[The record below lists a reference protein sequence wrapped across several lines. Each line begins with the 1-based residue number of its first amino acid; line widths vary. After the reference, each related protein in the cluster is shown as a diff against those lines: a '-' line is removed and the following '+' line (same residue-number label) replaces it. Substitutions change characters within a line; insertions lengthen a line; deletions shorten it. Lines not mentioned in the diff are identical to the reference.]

1 MPLTAKTQ
9 LPKEHHI
16 LIYEVQSHHEVL
28 LDVLELKF
36 SLNRNSLLNFQ
47 KKYGSLIISSYWIC
61 PIAYGLKIKPKESH
75 NPVNLIIL
83 LRRGGAE

>member
-47 KKYGSLIISSYWIC
+47 KKIWITNY
-61 PIAYGLKIKPKESH
+61 I
-75 NPVNLIIL
+75 VIL
-83 LRRGGAE
+83 DLSNCIWTKNQT